1 MVYQFR
7 RLDTRCDRWR
17 IRGDTIPSDIYLTY
31 CPECS
36 DGDDNDGDGET
47 DYPANESCTCGLDP
61 SEAVPMDP
69 IPELPTLLLMSPGI
83 LSLMM
88 LARKRD

>member
-1 MVYQFR
+1 MAMTTTGTA
-7 RLDTRCDRWR
+7 RLTTR
-17 IRGDTIPSDIYLTY
+17 LTKVV
-31 CPECS
+31 
-36 DGDDNDGDGET
+36 
-47 DYPANESCTCGLDP
+47 CGLDP

-88 LARKRD
+88 LARKRY